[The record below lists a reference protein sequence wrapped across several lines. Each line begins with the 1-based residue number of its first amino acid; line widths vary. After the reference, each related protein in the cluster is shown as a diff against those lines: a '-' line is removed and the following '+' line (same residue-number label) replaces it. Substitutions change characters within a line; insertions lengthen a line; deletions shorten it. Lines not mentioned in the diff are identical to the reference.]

1 MKKSFRLLTSILVVF
16 LSISCSGDDNQ
27 TNDSE
32 ILGVWELTE
41 VTVSAVTTFR
51 LVFGEVNTGLR
62 IYAVVNNSGDETSSL
77 ETFTWEFNGS
87 VVSVLGNDDS
97 EHDYEI
103 NDDGHLVVD
112 EEGEGEDIVLEKVTS
127 DYSAYY

>member
-87 VVSVLGNDDS
+87 VVSVLDNDDS

-112 EEGEGEDIVLEKVTS
+112 EEGEDIVLEKVTS